1 MSTNRKPVKAEI
13 KAICFSFGKLQSVFH
28 KAQLFS
34 DKYSHVSSSFINSA
48 PSARLY
54 SIILF
59 L

>member
-34 DKYSHVSSSFINSA
+34 DKYSHT
-48 PSARLY
+48 
-54 SIILF
+54 F
-59 L
+59 LLPL